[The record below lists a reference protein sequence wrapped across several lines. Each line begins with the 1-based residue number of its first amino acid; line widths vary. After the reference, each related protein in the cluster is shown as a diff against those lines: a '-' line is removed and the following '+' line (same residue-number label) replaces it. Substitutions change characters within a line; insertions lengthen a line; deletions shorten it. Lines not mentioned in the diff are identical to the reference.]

1 MEDAQM
7 TLPVEEGLVG
17 YRLGAGEA
25 GRRDGPGLPLADA
38 RGLPHAVGVLRQVLG
53 MGAAGPS

>member
-17 YRLGAGEA
+17 YRLDAGEA

>member
-1 MEDAQM
+1 M